1 MIEEN
6 GGGTTGDCPHG
17 RRENGERESP
27 MAVHN
32 VRSEASGCTVGGDRE
47 YLRDPVGE
55 KLGRVGKMPR
65 LARKQRYRFTNRER
79 ESTES
84 VK

>member
-27 MAVHN
+27 LAVHN
-32 VRSEASGCTVGGDRE
+32 NVRPEAIGCTVGGDRKD
-47 YLRDPVGE
+47 LRDPV
-55 KLGRVGKMPR
+55 
-65 LARKQRYRFTNRER
+65 
-79 ESTES
+79 
-84 VK
+84 